1 MQILKEHSPQST
13 PGDIK
18 EQMPGVAWSGNREPG
33 VAIGMVGCPLL
44 FLPSIVTYDPPME
57 PSNLSPDYA
66 KCRFRASLRCEGGG
80 GIRPRDGEPIRAR
93 R

>member
-44 FLPSIVTYDPPME
+44 FLPSIVTYDPPHGTFKSFSGLCQVPVSGFPQM
-57 PSNLSPDYA
+57 
-66 KCRFRASLRCEGGG
+66 
-80 GIRPRDGEPIRAR
+80 
-93 R
+93 